1 MRCELAVGLGR
12 GPGRRFCRG
21 IYEVPGSALVVGPR
35 RQGAVT
41 EEAAG
46 ALALLPTAAP
56 GRLVLFLVGGGRW
69 VVGVHLFGWLVPVV
83 QYHRYYSTTA
93 YGQNL
98 GI

>member
-1 MRCELAVGLGR
+1 MRGELAVGTGR
-12 GPGRRFCRG
+12 GPRSAFLPWHLRG
-21 IYEVPGSALVVGPR
+21 ARVVVGPR

-41 EEAAG
+41 EEAVG
-46 ALALLPTAAP
+46 ALALLPFAAA

-83 QYHRYYSTTA
+83 QYHRYYTTTA